1 MRQWVDT
8 WTDSDALK
16 VLQTLNSVFDD
27 IELPTYPIRE
37 ESFDPASS
45 DKWHGLLSKSDDEDG
60 KDKNEDNENE
70 GNKVEEDKT
79 DTSFCLDDTI
89 LETTIEEEVSFVE
102 EN

>member
-1 MRQWVDT
+1 MGRHLT
-8 WTDSDALK
+8 NRDALK

-45 DKWHGLLSKSDDEDG
+45 DKWHGLLSKSDDENDENRE
-60 KDKNEDNENE
+60 DKNEDNENE
-70 GNKVEEDKT
+70 CKNIEGDKN
-79 DTSFCLDDTI
+79 DTSYCLDDTV

-102 EN
+102 EK